1 MDPNDLRP
9 DSPMQQFPGYLIR
22 RLQQI
27 LLARYTAETEPFN
40 VTSLQWA
47 TMRAVQAK
55 PGVDQSTLARD
66 IALDTSTV
74 AGVVDRLEARGLI
87 TRKPSAQDRRL
98 RTLYITDEGTALLEQ
113 VSPVI
118 VGVQRWLMEPLTPQ
132 EREQF
137 WNVLAKL
144 VDRPAPGDGSSTND

>member
-9 DSPMQQFPGYLIR
+9 DSPIEQFPGHLIR

-27 LLARYTAETEPFN
+27 LLARYAAETEPFN
-40 VTSLQWA
+40 LTPLQWA
-47 TMRAVQAK
+47 TLRAAQGK
-55 PGVDQSTLARD
+55 PGLDQSTLARD

-74 AGVVDRLEARGLI
+74 AGVVDRLEGRGLI
-87 TRKPSAQDRRL
+87 TRKPSPQDRRL
-98 RTLYITDEGTALLEQ
+98 RTLYITDEGTALLAQ
-113 VSPVI
+113 VSPVL

-137 WNVLAKL
+137 WNALNKL
-144 VDRPAPGDGSSTND
+144 VDRPAPGDDGSH